1 MSIDPSRRLI
11 EARAALVD
19 DTMARIRSLANSRPL
34 TRPLLAEVA
43 ALLQTLADQPQ
54 YFTAEDFPVA
64 ESGGKG
70 IARYLLASQP
80 DDTFALYLNSINP
93 GMSSPPHDHTTW
105 AVIVALE
112 GQELNRLYDRVDGAS
127 EPERAELVKRGEFLV
142 ERGSSIQFLPD
153 DIHSIHIQGDQPTRH
168 FHLYG
173 RALEVLDDRV
183 GYNLETGAVVK
194 YNRNFL
200 DTPLFMPR

>member
-19 DTMARIRSLANSRPL
+19 DTMARIRSLVTARPL

-64 ESGGKG
+64 ASGSKG

-112 GQELNRLYDRVDGAS
+112 GQELNCLYERIDDAS
-127 EPERAELVKRGEFLV
+127 APDHAELVKRGEFMV
-142 ERGSSIQFLPD
+142 ERGRSIQFLPD

-183 GYNLETGAVVK
+183 GYNLETKAVVK

-200 DTPLFMPR
+200 DKPLFMPR

>member
-19 DTMARIRSLANSRPL
+19 DTMARIRSLVTNRPL

-43 ALLQTLADQPQ
+43 ALLQTLADQQQ

-64 ESGGKG
+64 QAGGKG

-112 GQELNRLYDRVDGAS
+112 GQELNCLYERVDDAS
-127 EPERAELVKRGEFLV
+127 EPERAELVKRGEFMV
-142 ERGSSIQFLPD
+142 ERGRSIQFLPD

-200 DTPLFMPR
+200 DKPLFMPR

>member
-1 MSIDPSRRLI
+1 MSIDSSRRLI

-19 DTMARIRSLANSRPL
+19 DTMARIRSLVTSRSL

-43 ALLQTLADQPQ
+43 ALLQPLADQPQ

-80 DDTFALYLNSINP
+80 DDTFALYLNAIDP
-93 GMSSPPHDHTTW
+93 GVNSPPHDHTTW

-112 GQELNRLYDRVDGAS
+112 GQELNRLYDRVDNAGT
-127 EPERAELVKRGEFLV
+127 PNHAELVQSREFLV
-142 ERGSSIQFLPD
+142 ERGRSIQFLPD

-183 GYNLETGAVVK
+183 GYNLQTGEVVK

-200 DTPLFMPR
+200 DKPLSMPR

>member
-11 EARAALVD
+11 EARVALVD
-19 DTMARIRSLANSRPL
+19 DTMARIRSLAASAPLSRELL
-34 TRPLLAEVA
+34 TEIA
-43 ALLQTLADQPQ
+43 ALLQPLADQQ
-54 YFTAEDFPVA
+54 DYFTAEDFPVA
-64 ESGGKG
+64 EPGGMG

-80 DDTFALYLNSINP
+80 DDSFALYLNSINP
-93 GMSSPPHDHTTW
+93 GMNSPPHDHTTW

-112 GQELNRLYDRVDGAS
+112 GQELNRLYERVDDGS
-127 EPERAELVKRGEFLV
+127 SPDQAELAKRSEFMV
-142 ERGSSIQFLPD
+142 ERGRSIQFLPD

-173 RALEVLDDRV
+173 RALETLDERV

-194 YNRNFL
+194 FNRNFL
-200 DTPLFMPR
+200 DKPRLMPR